1 MTHEQ
6 IGNLINLRRS
16 RVLELLSKGHTNQA
30 EIART
35 LNISEPTVS
44 RDIRFLKERAR
55 KELETHIQ
63 ERLPFEYSRAMT
75 GINNVLKRAS
85 EILDIATDN
94 KTKLEAMK
102 LLMDLYRSIM
112 SLTTE
117 GAIVERAMKIVKG
130 LERGDISKVKMSSNE
145 DEENFEDE
153 EEITVNDEDE
163 ILEEEGEDSREEQ

>member
-163 ILEEEGEDSREEQ
+163 ILEEEEEDSREEQ